1 MEEKKMEDWIP
12 EALKQLSERQKEE
25 IQTSM
30 DDLREILQRE
40 NASIA
45 GVVLLMF
52 YITCFVR
59 INLDQLL
66 DTEDFKVDI
75 LKEIE
80 SILFDEDRFKK
91 IKKLF
96 GSKVDLH

>member
-25 IQTSM
+25 IQTAM
-30 DDLREILQRE
+30 DDLRGILQRE
-40 NASIA
+40 NASMA
-45 GVVLLMF
+45 GVVVLMF
-52 YITCFVR
+52 YIACFVR
-59 INLDQLL
+59 INLDLMFNA
-66 DTEDFKVDI
+66 EDFKI
-75 LKEIE
+75 HIFKEIE
-80 SILFDEDRFKK
+80 SLLFDEDRFKK